1 MPFDPAGNYIPD
13 VATAAPGNRSSVWP
27 AAAGQVPGQ
36 VVGGAPEA
44 RLRLMQALA
53 ARKQAEMD
61 AGSQGK
67 FEVNPLNP
75 MSAAQRLRRLDQAGG
90 FQSPPTPEAVQAGAQ
105 GAGMPRASWAD
116 VLNSAGMTGNE

>member
-1 MPFDPAGNYIPD
+1 MPFDVEGNYIPE
-13 VATAAPGNRSSVWP
+13 VATPAPGNRSSVWP
-27 AAAGQVPGQ
+27 AAAGQTPGQ
-36 VVGGAPEA
+36 VVGNAPEA

-75 MSAAQRLRRLDQAGG
+75 MSGAQRLRRLDQAGG
-90 FQSPPTPEAVQAGAQ
+90 FQADMTPEAVAAGAK
-105 GAGMPRASWAD
+105 GAGVPGASWAD
-116 VLNSAGMTGNE
+116 VLNSAGVN